1 MNKIIIIIYDYFK
14 KHFVVGWMLF
24 LVFTVALICSVFTLN
39 YIEDISD
46 FLPLD
51 EDNHTALSVY
61 QDVSGANNIYAII
74 ASTDSTDIDQQ
85 MLVDGVENFIE
96 NIEAMDSLSLVSN
109 IITQVDIDKM
119 MGMIDEVYKNIPLF
133 LTEDDYARID
143 SLMFSSDY
151 VERQIAQD
159 KEMLLFPSSNLI
171 SANISRDP
179 LNLFSPVLNRLQ
191 NAGMSIEYETY
202 DSYILS
208 PDGTKAIAIITSSFG
223 ANESENN
230 AKLIDL
236 LNSAADKTKTDN
248 ANLDIHVIGG
258 PAIAVSNANQIK
270 KDSIL
275 AVCIAGILILALLIY
290 VFRNVCNILL
300 IVVSVGWGW
309 LFAMGSLALYYYSV
323 SIIVI
328 GIASVILGIAINYPL
343 HLIDHLK
350 DSEHPRAALK
360 EIISPLV
367 IGNIT
372 TVGAFLALV
381 PLDAPALHD
390 LGLFSSFL
398 LIGSILFVLIFLPHA
413 VKKRTSG
420 YGKPYEPKLITKIA
434 GISLENNK
442 SIVWAVAILTIVFGY
457 FSLKTEFD
465 SDMRNINY
473 MTEEQKADL
482 DYFAKIFNKQL
493 DTETVYLV
501 SSGKSWE
508 DALSQNALID
518 NTVKTLVGDSMAFRN
533 NEVSNFLI
541 PKSEQEKRLS
551 QWHAFLA
558 KYQTR
563 IDAEIKTA
571 SCKEGFSESAF
582 DDFKQIM
589 SSAYEPKELSEI
601 GEIANTVFAGN
612 ISEDVQQGRKSI
624 VQTLQV
630 RPADIDQIRQKVKAQ
645 KEFGGLFFDVRSMN
659 SSIANTLSD
668 DFNYIAFTCGF
679 IVFFFLWFSFASL
692 ELAIVSFIPMA
703 VSWLWILGL
712 MSILGMRF
720 NIVNVILATFIFGQG
735 DDYTIFMT
743 EGLSYEYAYRKKL
756 LASYKNSIVV
766 SALIMFIGIGTLIFA
781 KHPALRSLGEVTVVG
796 MLSVVLMAY
805 LFPPLVFKW
814 LVKSKGRV
822 RYRPV
827 TIKKILCT
835 AFNAGVFFLQ
845 LPTAYILGFFLFV
858 LTKPT
863 PKKRLFF
870 HRYNCSVFRF
880 DIKRMADIRYT
891 YSNPTNEDF
900 SKPSVIICNH
910 QSILDSFCMMSVSPK
925 ILLVANEHIRVNPI
939 IRCIFKWCGYVSIA
953 DGADNIIEKVKPLVD
968 EGYSIAIFP
977 EGERPEEYI
986 SPVKRFHKGAF
997 LLAESLNLDIV
1008 PIFFGGIQQIMP
1020 KGFAFSNGGPM
1031 YIEIGQRIGREK
1043 LEAMGSLSDQAK
1055 AVRKFYQEKIG
1066 ENYATI
1072 FTPRTLKP
1080 AVFDRYRYKGREIEM
1095 VAKKMLGR
1103 IVAVSSSLKDVSSND
1118 TIIVEDKCGQGELA
1132 LMLALMHPKKKVLIA
1147 LSSSESREILRGCID
1162 GFVKNVEIVE
1172 KETLI
1177 QSSAETDNIFAIY
1190 AKSDERK
1197 DIQNITHFIEVN

>member
-1 MNKIIIIIYDYFK
+1 MNRLVINIYDYFR
-14 KHFVVGWMLF
+14 KHPVVGWGLF
-24 LVFTVALICSVFTLN
+24 VVSTVALICSVLTLS
-39 YIEDISD
+39 YKEDISD

-61 QDVSGANNIYAII
+61 QDISGANNIYAII
-74 ASTDSTDIDQQ
+74 ASKDSTDVDQEL
-85 MLVDGVENFIE
+85 LVEGVENLVG
-96 NIEAMDSLSLVSN
+96 NIEEMDSLKLVSN
-109 IITQVDIDKM
+109 IMTQVDMDKM
-119 MGMIDEVYKNIPLF
+119 IGLIDEVYQNIPMY

-143 SLMFSSDY
+143 SLMAASDF
-151 VERQIAQD
+151 VAKQIAQD

-179 LNLFSPVLNRLQ
+179 LNLFTPVLNRLQ

-230 AKLIDL
+230 SKLVDL
-236 LNSAADKTKTDN
+236 LNSAAAKTKADN

-290 VFRNVCNILL
+290 VFRNARNILL

-309 LFAMGSLALYYYSV
+309 LFAMGGLALYYNSV

-372 TVGAFLALV
+372 TVGAFLCLV
-381 PLDAPALHD
+381 PLNSPALHD
-390 LGLFSSFL
+390 LGLFASL
-398 LIGSILFVLIFLPHA
+398 LLVGTILFVLIFLPHA
-413 VKKRTSG
+413 VKTRSKG
-420 YGKPYEPKLITKIA
+420 AGKPYEPKLITKIA
-434 GISLENNK
+434 GISLENQK
-442 SIVWAVAILTIVFGY
+442 WLCWAVAILTVIFGY

-473 MTEEQKADL
+473 MTDEQKADF
-482 DYFAKIFNKQL
+482 DYFAKIFNKPS
-493 DTETVYLV
+493 DTETVYIV
-501 SSGKSWE
+501 SSGKEWDE
-508 DALSQNALID
+508 ALAQNALVD
-518 NTVKTLVGDSMAFRN
+518 KTVQGLVNDSLASRN
-533 NEVSNFLI
+533 NAVSNFLI
-541 PKSEQEKRLS
+541 PQSEQSKRLER
-551 QWHAFLA
+551 WNAFIA
-558 KYQTR
+558 KYQDR
-563 IDAEIKTA
+563 INSEIKSA
-571 SCKEGFSESAF
+571 SKKEGFSDTAF
-582 DDFKQIM
+582 EDFNEIM
-589 SSAYEPKELSEI
+589 AASYNPMNFTEM
-601 GEIANTVFAGN
+601 GEIANTVFVGN
-612 ISEDVQQGRKSI
+612 ISEDASTGRKSI

-630 RPADIDQIRQKVKAQ
+630 KPSDIERVKDTVKGQ
-645 KEFGGLFFDVRSMN
+645 KEFGGLFFDVKSMN
-659 SSIANTLSD
+659 GSIANTLSD
-668 DFNYIAFTCGF
+668 DFNYIGIACGC
-679 IVFFFLWFSFASL
+679 IVFLFLWFSFASL

-703 VSWLWILGL
+703 VSWLWILGI
-712 MSILGMRF
+712 MSILGIKF

-743 EGLSYEYAYRKKL
+743 EGLSYEFAYRKKL

-805 LFPPLVFKW
+805 LFPPLVFNW
-814 LVKSKGRV
+814 LVKSKGKV
-822 RYRPV
+822 RFRPI

-880 DIKRMADIRYT
+880 DIKRMAGIRFR

-900 SKPSVIICNH
+900 EKPAIIICNH
-910 QSILDSFCMMSVSPK
+910 QSILDSFCMMFVSPK
-925 ILLVANEHIRVNPI
+925 IILVANEHIRVNPI
-939 IRCIFKWCGYVSIA
+939 IRVIFKWCNYISIA
-953 DGADNIIEKVKPLVD
+953 EGADNIMDKVKPLVD

-977 EGERPEEYI
+977 EGERPEEFGTNI
-986 SPVKRFHKGAF
+986 KRFHKGAF
-997 LLAESLNLDIV
+997 FMADALNLDIV
-1008 PIFFGGIQQIMP
+1008 PIYFGGVQQLMP
-1020 KGFAFSNGGPM
+1020 KGSPLSNGGPM
-1031 YIEIGQRIGREK
+1031 YIEIGQRITNEQLK
-1043 LEAMGSLSDQAK
+1043 AMGSLTAQTK
-1055 AVRKFYQEKIG
+1055 EVRQIYKEKI
-1066 ENYATI
+1066 AAIDSAI
-1072 FTPRTLKP
+1072 FTPKDLK
-1080 AVFDRYRYKGREIEM
+1080 AIVFDRYRYKGREIEK
-1095 VAKKMLGR
+1095 VAQKMLGR
-1103 IVAVSSSLKDVSSND
+1103 IVSAFDELKAVSSND
-1118 TIIVEDKCGQGELA
+1118 TILVVDKCGQGELA
-1132 LMLALMHPKKKVLIA
+1132 LMLSLMYPEKKIFVHLTSA
-1147 LSSSESREILRGCID
+1147 ERREIMEGCIAD
-1162 GFVKNVEIVE
+1162 FTKNVEIVNE
-1172 KETLI
+1172 VDLD
-1177 QSSAETDNIFAIY
+1177 QYFNVTDNLFLIF
-1190 AKSDERK
+1190 KKGDERK
-1197 DIQNITHFIEVN
+1197 GFPNFTRLIEVN

>member
-1 MNKIIIIIYDYFK
+1 MSKLIIKIYDYFR
-14 KHFVVGWMLF
+14 KHPIAGWALF
-24 LVFTVALICSVFTLN
+24 IVSTVAMICSVLTLN
-39 YIEDISD
+39 YKEDISD

-61 QDVSGANNIYAII
+61 QDISGANNIYAII
-74 ASTDSTDIDQQ
+74 ASKDSADVDQQ
-85 MLVDGVENFIE
+85 MLVDGVESLVKDIK
-96 NIEAMDSLSLVSN
+96 AMDSLNLVSN
-109 IITQVDIDKM
+109 IMTRVDMDKM
-119 MGMIDEVYKNIPLF
+119 MGIIDEIYQNIPLF

-143 SLMFSSDY
+143 SLMASPNF
-151 VERQIAQD
+151 VENQISRD

-179 LNLFSPVLNRLQ
+179 LNLFTPVLNRLQ
-191 NAGMSIEYETY
+191 NAYMPIEYETY

-208 PDGTKAIAIITSSFG
+208 PDGTKAIAIITSSSG
-223 ANESENN
+223 ANESDNN
-230 AKLIDL
+230 AKLVDL

-248 ANLDIHVIGG
+248 AGLDIHIIGG
-258 PAIAVSNANQIK
+258 PAIAVSNSKQIK
-270 KDSIL
+270 EDSLL
-275 AVCIAGILILALLIY
+275 AVCIAGVLILALLIY
-290 VFRNVCNILL
+290 VFRNARNILL
-300 IVVSVGWGW
+300 IIVSVGWGW
-309 LFAMGSLALYYYSV
+309 LFAMGGLALCYNYV

-328 GIASVILGIAINYPL
+328 GIASVILGIAVNYPL
-343 HLIDHLK
+343 HLIDHMK

-390 LGLFSSFL
+390 LGIFSSLL
-398 LIGSILFVLIFLPHA
+398 LIGTILFVLIFLPHA
-413 VKKRTSG
+413 VRTRAKET
-420 YGKPYEPKLITKIA
+420 GKLYEPKFITKIA
-434 GISLENNK
+434 RISLENK
-442 SIVWAVAILTIVFGY
+442 KGIVWVVAILTIFFGY

-473 MTEEQKADL
+473 MTDEQKADF
-482 DYFAKIFNKQL
+482 DYFAKIFNKPS

-518 NTVKTLVGDSMAFRN
+518 NTVKALVSDSMASRN
-533 NEVSNFLI
+533 NEVSKFLT
-541 PKSEQEKRLS
+541 PQSKQEKRLALW
-551 QWHAFLA
+551 QNFIA
-558 KYQTR
+558 KYRHR
-563 IDAEIKTA
+563 IDAEIKSA
-571 SCKEGFSESAF
+571 SSKEGFSESAF
-582 DDFKQIM
+582 ADFNKIL
-589 SSAYEPKELSEI
+589 SSTYSTKGLSEI
-601 GEIANTVFAGN
+601 GEIANSVFAGN
-612 ISEDVQQGRKSI
+612 ISEDARQGRKSI
-624 VQTLQV
+624 VQTLRV
-630 RPADIDQIRQKVKAQ
+630 KTADIDRIRQKVKDQ

-668 DFNYIAFTCGF
+668 DFNYIAFACGF

-712 MSILGMRF
+712 MSILGIKF

-814 LVKSKGRV
+814 LIKSKDRV
-822 RYRPV
+822 RLRPV

-845 LPTAYILGFFLFV
+845 LSTAYILGFFLFV

-863 PKKRLFF
+863 PGKRLFF

-880 DIKRMADIRYT
+880 DIKRMAGIRYS
-891 YSNPTNEDF
+891 YSNPVNEDF
-900 SKPSVIICNH
+900 SKPSVIVCNH
-910 QSILDSFCMMSVSPK
+910 QSILDSFCMMSISPK
-925 ILLVANEHIRVNPI
+925 ILLVANEHIRANPI
-939 IRCIFKWCGYVSIA
+939 IRSIFKWCGYVSIA
-953 DGADNIIEKVKPLVD
+953 DGADNIIKKVKPLVD
-968 EGYSIAIFP
+968 EGFSIAIFP
-977 EGERPEEYI
+977 EGHRPDEYI
-986 SPVKRFHKGAF
+986 SSVKRFHKGAF
-997 LLAESLNLDIV
+997 LIAESLNLDIV

-1020 KGFAFSNGGPM
+1020 KGSALSNGGPM
-1031 YIEIGQRIGREK
+1031 YIEIGQRISQGE
-1043 LEAMGSLSDQAK
+1043 LESIGSLADQAK
-1055 AVRKFYQEKIG
+1055 EMRKIYQKKTG
-1066 ENYATI
+1066 EIYSTI
-1072 FTPRTLKP
+1072 FTPKTLKP

-1095 VAKKMLGR
+1095 VAKKMLR
-1103 IVAVSSSLKDVSSND
+1103 RFVADAPLLQNVSHND
-1118 TIIVEDKCGQGELA
+1118 IILVEDDCGQGELA
-1132 LMLALMHPKKKVLIA
+1132 LILALMYPKKKVIIA
-1147 LSSSESREILRGCID
+1147 LSSSEGREILRGCID
-1162 GFVKNVEIVE
+1162 NFIKNVEIVE
-1172 KETLI
+1172 KEILTQCI
-1177 QSSAETDNIFAIY
+1177 TKTDNIFSIR
-1190 AKSDERK
+1190 AKGDMRK
-1197 DIQNITHFIEVN
+1197 DLPNITRLIEFI

>member
-1 MNKIIIIIYDYFK
+1 MNKLIINIYDYFR
-14 KHFVVGWMLF
+14 KHPVVGWSLF
-24 LVFTVALICSVFTLN
+24 IVTSVALICSVLTLS
-39 YIEDISD
+39 YKEDISD

-51 EDNHTALSVY
+51 DDNHTALSVY
-61 QDVSGANNIYAII
+61 QDISGANNIYAII
-74 ASTDSTDIDQQ
+74 ASKDSTDVNQQ
-85 MLVDGVENFIE
+85 MLVDGVESLVE

-109 IITQVDIDKM
+109 IMTQVDMDKM
-119 MGMIDEVYKNIPLF
+119 MGMIDEVYQNIPLF

-143 SLMFSSDY
+143 SLMASPDY
-151 VERQIAQD
+151 VEKQIARD

-179 LNLFSPVLNRLQ
+179 LNLFTPVLNRLQ
-191 NAGMSIEYETY
+191 NTGMSIEYETY

-230 AKLIDL
+230 AKLVDL

-275 AVCIAGILILALLIY
+275 AVCIAGVLILALLIY
-290 VFRNVCNILL
+290 VFRNARNILL

-309 LFAMGSLALYYYSV
+309 LFAMGGLALYYNSV

-390 LGLFSSFL
+390 LGLFSSLL
-398 LIGSILFVLIFLPHA
+398 LIGTILFVLIFLPHA
-413 VKKRTSG
+413 VKTRTKGSE
-420 YGKPYEPKLITKIA
+420 KLYEPKLITKLA
-434 GISLENNK
+434 GISLENK
-442 SIVWAVAILTIVFGY
+442 KGIVWAVAILTIIFGY

-473 MTEEQKADL
+473 MTDEQKADF
-482 DYFAKIFNKQL
+482 DYFAKIFNKSS

-518 NTVKTLVGDSMAFRN
+518 NTVKALVADSMASRN

-541 PKSEQEKRLS
+541 PKAEQEKRLA
-551 QWHAFLA
+551 QWQTFLA
-558 KYQTR
+558 KYQNR
-563 IDAEIKTA
+563 IDAEIKAA
-571 SCKEGFSESAF
+571 SSKEGFSESAF
-582 DDFKQIM
+582 DDFKEIL
-589 SSAYEPKELSEI
+589 SSTYGTKELSEI

-612 ISEDVQQGRKSI
+612 ISEDAQQGRKSI
-624 VQTLQV
+624 VQTLLV
-630 RPADIDQIRQKVKAQ
+630 KPADIDRIRKKVKDQ

-668 DFNYIAFTCGF
+668 DFNYIAFACGF
-679 IVFFFLWFSFASL
+679 IVFFFLWFSFASF
-692 ELAIVSFIPMA
+692 ELAIVSFVPMA

-712 MSILGMRF
+712 MSILGMKF

-805 LFPPLVFKW
+805 LFPPLVFNW
-814 LVKSKGRV
+814 LIKSKGRV
-822 RYRPV
+822 RLRPV

-835 AFNAGVFFLQ
+835 AFNGGVFFLQ

-858 LTKPT
+858 ITKPT
-863 PKKRLFF
+863 PRKRLFF

-880 DIKRMADIRYT
+880 DIKRMAGIRYT
-891 YSNPTNEDF
+891 YSNPTYEDF
-900 SKPSVIICNH
+900 SKPAVIVCNH

-925 ILLVANEHIRVNPI
+925 ILMVANEHIRVNPI

-968 EGYSIAIFP
+968 EGYSVAIFP
-977 EGERPEEYI
+977 EGERPDEYV

-1020 KGFAFSNGGPM
+1020 KGSALSNGGPM
-1031 YIEIGQRIGREK
+1031 YIEIGWRISREE
-1043 LEAMGSLSDQAK
+1043 LETMGSLADQTK
-1055 AVRKFYQEKIG
+1055 EVRKLYQKRIG
-1066 ENYATI
+1066 EIYSTI
-1072 FTPRTLKP
+1072 FTPKTLKP
-1080 AVFDRYRYKGREIEM
+1080 AVFDRYRYKGRGIEM
-1095 VAKKMLGR
+1095 VAKKMLGKL
-1103 IVAVSSSLKDVSSND
+1103 VADASLLQDVSSNN
-1118 TIIVEDKCGQGELA
+1118 TILVEDKCGQGELA
-1132 LMLALMHPKKKVLIA
+1132 LMLALMYPKKKVLI
-1147 LSSSESREILRGCID
+1147 SHSYSESREILRGCID
-1162 GFVKNVEIVE
+1162 DFVKNVEIIE
-1172 KETLI
+1172 KEIFI
-1177 QSSAETDNIFAIY
+1177 QRLTETDNIFEIY
-1190 AKSDERK
+1190 AKGDEQK
-1197 DIQNITHFIEVN
+1197 DLPNITRLIEVN